1 MLVSMIFNL
10 LDREI
15 ILNIEINLPFV
26 NDSVEENCPGKF
38 GFAADD
44 FRENPKGNIY
54 EFFQL
59 YLSTAQHQ
67 KKKLLLLFS
76 I

>member
-1 MLVSMIFNL
+1 
-10 LDREI
+10 
-15 ILNIEINLPFV
+15 
-26 NDSVEENCPGKF
+26 VEENCPGKF

-67 KKKLLLLFS
+67 RKKLLLLFS